1 MARKEGQG
9 LMEPFLLEH
18 LGHLWLTELPLR
30 KGLGPGVGPE
40 QEQGQVGQASV
51 LGADS
56 D

>member
-9 LMEPFLLEH
+9 LMEPFLLKH
-18 LGHLWLTELPLR
+18 LGRLWLTELPLR